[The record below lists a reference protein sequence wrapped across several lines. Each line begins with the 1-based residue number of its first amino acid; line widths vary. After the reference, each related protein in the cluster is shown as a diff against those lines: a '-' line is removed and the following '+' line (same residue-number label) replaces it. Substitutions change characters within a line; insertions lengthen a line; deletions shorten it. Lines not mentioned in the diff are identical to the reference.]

1 MEKFHIA
8 IDGPAGSG
16 KTTVSKRLAEYLGF
30 DYLDTGAMYRAIAL
44 FLHERN
50 ISESDEEK
58 IDGVLSDVKMEFRDG
73 RLFLNGREIGSEI
86 RTAEA
91 GILASKY
98 AKVPVVRKHLTRLQ
112 REIADSRRMVVEGRD
127 IGTVVLP
134 DAELKVFLTASVE
147 ERARRRWRE
156 LKEKGEDVSYD
167 EILKQLKERDERDSK
182 RDIAPLK
189 PDEDAVVIDTTDM
202 SIDEVVE
209 KIANLVK
216 GNAKWK

>member
-16 KTTVSKRLAEYLGF
+16 KTTVSKRLAEFLGF

-44 FLHERN
+44 FLHEN
-50 ISESDEEK
+50 GISENDESE
-58 IDGVLSDVKMEFRDG
+58 IDKALSKVEMEFKEG
-73 RLFLNGREIGSEI
+73 KLFLNGREVGDEI

-91 GILASKY
+91 GVLASKY
-98 AKVPVVRKHLTRLQ
+98 AKIPVVRKHLTRLQ

-134 DAELKVFLTASVE
+134 DADLKIFLTASVE
-147 ERARRRWRE
+147 ERAKRRWNE
-156 LKEKGEDVSYD
+156 LREKGEDIPYV
-167 EILKQLKERDERDSK
+167 EILKQLKDRDERDSK
-182 RDIAPLK
+182 RKVAPLK
-189 PDEDAVVIDTTDM
+189 PAKDAIVIDTTNL

-209 KIANLVK
+209 KIAKLAKENP
-216 GNAKWK
+216 KWK

>member
-50 ISESDEEK
+50 IHGSDEKE
-58 IDGVLSDVKMEFRDG
+58 IDRVLSSVEMEFQNG
-73 RLFLNGREIGSEI
+73 KLFLNGKEVGPEI

-91 GILASKY
+91 GVLASKY
-98 AKVPVVRKHLTRLQ
+98 AKIPVVRKHLTRLQ

-134 DAELKVFLTASVE
+134 DAELKIFLTASVE
-147 ERARRRWRE
+147 ERARRRWNE
-156 LKEKGEDVSYD
+156 LREKGEDISY
-167 EILKQLKERDERDSK
+167 EEVLKQLKERDERDS
-182 RDIAPLK
+182 RRSIAPLK
-189 PDEDAVVIDTTDM
+189 PAEDAVVIDTTDM
-202 SIDEVVE
+202 SVDEVVR
-209 KIANLVK
+209 KIADLVRE
-216 GNAKWK
+216 NPKWK